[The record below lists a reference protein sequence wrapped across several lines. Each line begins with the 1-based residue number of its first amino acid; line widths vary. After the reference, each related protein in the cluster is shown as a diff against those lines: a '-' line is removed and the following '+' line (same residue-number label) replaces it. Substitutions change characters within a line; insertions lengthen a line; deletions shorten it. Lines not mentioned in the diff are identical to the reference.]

1 MHMVLKL
8 KSSHFF
14 IGFILLLLHFVV
26 NSISAQSLCWSIK
39 SDKSK
44 KVSYLYGTMHVK
56 DKRVFNISE
65 NVLKAMSDV
74 DLFALEVNPE
84 KMELT
89 AIMQMMLKGT
99 GRSIK
104 ASLTDTEYYILDSL
118 CKKKIKV
125 SVSVFDNMQPIILQ
139 AFISTSDDYDT
150 TLQFLDM
157 HMYKLSQKSKK
168 EVTGIET
175 MEEQISAFQALG
187 YDEQIELLKKELNE
201 ATKSEDDFEK
211 MIKFYNQGDIDSLL
225 VFSEEYNMPTK
236 LSKVLIED
244 RNIKMADRIEKI
256 IKRQSLF
263 AAVGALHLPGA
274 NGIINIL
281 RKKGY
286 RVEVFK

>member
-1 MHMVLKL
+1 MVLKL

-104 ASLTDTEYYILDSL
+104 ASLTDTI
-118 CKKKIKV
+118 
-125 SVSVFDNMQPIILQ
+125 F
-139 AFISTSDDYDT
+139 
-150 TLQFLDM
+150 
-157 HMYKLSQKSKK
+157 
-168 EVTGIET
+168 
-175 MEEQISAFQALG
+175 
-187 YDEQIELLKKELNE
+187 
-201 ATKSEDDFEK
+201 
-211 MIKFYNQGDIDSLL
+211 
-225 VFSEEYNMPTK
+225 
-236 LSKVLIED
+236 
-244 RNIKMADRIEKI
+244 
-256 IKRQSLF
+256 
-263 AAVGALHLPGA
+263 
-274 NGIINIL
+274 
-281 RKKGY
+281 
-286 RVEVFK
+286 